1 MLQRLNIDHLKL
13 KQFNP
18 AKFMAHS
25 EDDHYF
31 LEEYGAKPRIS
42 SRLQARER
50 QSLSIAESTKL
61 RAEEIE
67 RKEKQKERGAETA
80 KRTGKQV
87 ASFSRN
93 KI

>member
-18 AKFMAHS
+18 AKFMSHS

-42 SRLQARER
+42 SRLQAR
-50 QSLSIAESTKL
+50 
-61 RAEEIE
+61 
-67 RKEKQKERGAETA
+67 
-80 KRTGKQV
+80 
-87 ASFSRN
+87 
-93 KI
+93 